1 MATNKD
7 NTTPLGGGPKVDL
20 GDCRFYEEQYPEP
33 EQLVMVK
40 VNRIADMG
48 AYVSLL
54 EYNNKEG
61 MILMS
66 ELSKRRFRSVNK
78 LIRVGRHEVVMVLR
92 VDSQKGYIDL
102 SKRRV
107 SPEDIVICE
116 ERFSKSK
123 KVHLTVRHVAQKHG
137 MTVNDLNAKV
147 IWPLYRKYGHALEA
161 LKEAALDPEE
171 VFKDVDVPADL
182 KESLITD
189 IKLRLA
195 PQALKLRARIDVWCL
210 GFEGIEAVKA
220 SLAKARNFCDEKIEL
235 KIKLIAP
242 PQYVVVASCYD
253 KEKGMERI
261 KEAMAC
267 ISETIKTFKG
277 GEFKQQGEII
287 VMGGEE
293 EKRLEELFEEDEDE
307 SDESEEEEDEGMG
320 LVGDDIPEDQ
330 IVEGDEEDE
339 AVEDTKPSLQAV
351 EETKPS
357 LQAVEEAK

>member
-1 MATNKD
+1 MATTKD
-7 NTTPLGGGPKVDL
+7 TTTPLGGGPKVDL
-20 GDCRFYEEQYPEP
+20 GDCRFYEEKFPEA

-54 EYNNKEG
+54 EYNNMEG

-107 SPEDIVICE
+107 SPEDIVVCE

-123 KVHLTVRHVAQKHG
+123 KVHQTVRHVAQKHG
-137 MTVNDLNAKV
+137 MRVDELNAKV
-147 IWPLYRKYGHALEA
+147 IWPLYRQYGHALEA
-161 LKEAALDPEE
+161 LKEAALEPEE

-182 KESLITD
+182 KESLIQD

-195 PQALKLRARIDVWCL
+195 PQALKLRSRIDVWCL
-210 GFEGIEAVKA
+210 GFEGIEAVKSA
-220 SLAKARNFCDEKIEL
+220 LSKAHVFGDEKVEI

-253 KEKGMERI
+253 KETGMERI
-261 KEAMAC
+261 KQAIAC
-267 ISETIKTFKG
+267 ISETIKAFKG

-293 EKRLEELFEEDEDE
+293 EKRLEELFEEDEEDSE
-307 SDESEEEEDEGMG
+307 ESEEEEDEGMG
-320 LVGDDIPEDQ
+320 LVGEDIPEDQ

-339 AVEDTKPSLQAV
+339 K
-351 EETKPS
+351 EEEK
-357 LQAVEEAK
+357 K